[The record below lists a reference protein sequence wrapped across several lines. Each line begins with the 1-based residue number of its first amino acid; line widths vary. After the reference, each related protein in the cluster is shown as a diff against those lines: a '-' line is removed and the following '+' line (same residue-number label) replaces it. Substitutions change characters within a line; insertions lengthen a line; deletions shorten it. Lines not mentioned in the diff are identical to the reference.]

1 MQYWIIKSEPKKY
14 SFEQMKADKK
24 TIWDGVRNYEARNN
38 LKAMKKGDICF
49 FYHSNE
55 DKAIMGITE
64 VSKEFFP
71 DPGID
76 DDTWVAVEVK
86 YQKTAKH
93 SLDLATIK
101 LHSGLQHLALVNRQR
116 LSVSPVTPQEAKI
129 ILGLLGLG

>member
-14 SFEQMKADKK
+14 SFAQMKADKK

-49 FYHSNE
+49 FYHSND
-55 DKAIMGITE
+55 DKAIVGITE

-71 DPGID
+71 DPTID

-86 YQKTAKH
+86 YKKAAKH
-93 SLDLATIK
+93 SLDLAAVK
-101 LHSGLQHLALVNRQR
+101 LHSGLQHLALVSRQR
-116 LSVSPVTPQEAKI
+116 LSVSPVTAPEAKI
-129 ILGLLGLG
+129 ILGLLGLD